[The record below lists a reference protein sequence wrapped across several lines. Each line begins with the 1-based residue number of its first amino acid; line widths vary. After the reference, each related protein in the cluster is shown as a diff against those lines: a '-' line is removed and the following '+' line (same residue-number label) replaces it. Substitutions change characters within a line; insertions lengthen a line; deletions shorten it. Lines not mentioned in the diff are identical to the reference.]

1 MTMQE
6 YDWYAHGFFIRSSKD
21 HEGVRNVWALLHNV
35 YSKNPIQNRK
45 HLSEMWPLYIDKLG
59 TEAIEDVDLKAKM
72 FKLLMQK
79 RELENA
85 KSRLRSNDK

>member
-1 MTMQE
+1 
-6 YDWYAHGFFIRSSKD
+6 
-21 HEGVRNVWALLHNV
+21 
-35 YSKNPIQNRK
+35 
-45 HLSEMWPLYIDKLG
+45 MWPLYIDKLG